1 MDEFQSRISSNY
13 EVAKSYYQQRRDNL
27 RKIFSRDMEDA
38 TDSLIKYINNK
49 IDEYE
54 EQVSKKVYSLL
65 DHIDKNSWIV
75 PEEIKKSLG
84 NEYYETSVENV
95 LKFLFTFQKI
105 CAL

>member
-49 IDEYE
+49 SQLYKQLQYFLNTVHHKTI
-54 EQVSKKVYSLL
+54 SL
-65 DHIDKNSWIV
+65 
-75 PEEIKKSLG
+75 
-84 NEYYETSVENV
+84 
-95 LKFLFTFQKI
+95 FLHKLHGFRTYTGCLMDLLPVNI
-105 CAL
+105 L